1 VILPS
6 RHLPAERALI
16 SVGGE
21 VLAILRNGPLSVS
34 DAWEDLRKSERRHPL
49 SFDWFAL
56 ALALLFSMGLLELH
70 DERLHLRRP
79 E

>member
-6 RHLPAERALI
+6 RFLPAERSLI

-21 VLAILRNGPLSVS
+21 VLTALKGGPLTVS
-34 DAWEDLRKSERRHPL
+34 DAWDGLRCAERRYPL

-56 ALALLFSMGLLELH
+56 ALTLLFSMGLLEFH